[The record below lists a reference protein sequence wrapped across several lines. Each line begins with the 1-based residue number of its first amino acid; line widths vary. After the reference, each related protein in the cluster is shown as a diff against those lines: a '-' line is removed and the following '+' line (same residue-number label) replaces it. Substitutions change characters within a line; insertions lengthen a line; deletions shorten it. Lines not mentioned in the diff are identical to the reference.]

1 MSLRRIGLKLHGLGW
16 VALAICCITLQ
27 RAAAQSPVAP
37 VQSVTAAPAG
47 TKVHGTITDPD
58 GELIPGATITLTP
71 TGSKKLSDVVQVHSG
86 GDGTYSVSVPAGSYS
101 LMVTMPGF
109 ASYSA
114 SGVKIPAVASTTLD
128 AKLQIGTQTQ
138 VVNVDANTLQLSVD
152 PDSNASSTVITGKD
166 LEALSD
172 DPDELSSELSAL
184 AGPSAGPNGG
194 QIYVDGF
201 TGGQL
206 PPKSSIREIRI
217 NQNPFS
223 AQYDRLGYGRIEVFT
238 KPGTDKI
245 HGSLQVFG
253 NTAGFNATSPL
264 EANIPVPGYH
274 TVFTQGS
281 LTGPLSKFAS
291 YSLGGYYRAIQDD
304 AFTNAPILAASA
316 GGTTLCA
323 PDNSACVQ
331 STLLV
336 STNTPQT
343 RYQITPRIDLA
354 LGDKNVLTT
363 RFEFEQNTLHN
374 QGIGNL
380 VLPQAG
386 YTNSSAET
394 ELQMSDTQT
403 FSAKLINETRFEY
416 DRTNSTTTPLSTLP
430 SVSVSGGFSTGGNG
444 GQSTTDHQD
453 HYEVQNYTSIQLK
466 NNFIRLGGR
475 LRATREAQDTNAGTN
490 GGFTYSSLLNTCGGV
505 SGCVDNSYQTGT
517 PSQFTLTQIRVPKID
532 FTVADLGLY
541 AEDEWKPK
549 SNLTISYGIRYE
561 TQNHLNDHHDF
572 APRLSVSYGLF
583 NGKGAPKTVL
593 RGGFGIFYDRFG
605 QGNVLTLDKENGVN
619 ETVYTVDTVPSG
631 CSPTT
636 FNPALPAAC
645 IGGAAATTN
654 TVYSSASNLRTP
666 YTIQEAIG
674 ADQQLSRFGTLSVNY
689 IHSQGVHQLATQ
701 NIDYQGPVA
710 VGFDPPVNYQYF
722 TEGVFNQNQLT
733 LNGRVQTTKWL
744 SLFGYYTLNSAH
756 GDTSG
761 AGSFI
766 TTPHNMAADYG
777 RTGFDVHQRIFAAGS
792 ISLPELIQVSPFVIG
807 QTGNPYNVTT
817 GADNNSDSI
826 FNDRPYLVPAGT
838 VGAKSIAGC
847 GTFAQPGSQP
857 AGTSIVPINY
867 CTGPRLFTLN
877 LRVTKTFG
885 FGASTKP
892 SAASQQGGPGGGPP
906 PGGGSHGGGSHGG
919 GPGGGGPPMFGS
931 GTSTGKRYNLAFGLQ
946 VQNLFNNVDYAT
958 PQASL
963 SSPFFGTSTQL
974 TGGAYTSDSAIRRI
988 TLQTSFN
995 F

>member
-1 MSLRRIGLKLHGLGW
+1 MAQSA
-16 VALAICCITLQ
+16 VASVASGP
-27 RAAAQSPVAP
+27 AAAS
-37 VQSVTAAPAG
+37 G

-71 TGSKKLSDVVQVHSG
+71 TASKKLSDVVQVKSG
-86 GDGTYSVSVPAGSYS
+86 DDGTYSAVVPAGSYS

-206 PPKSSIREIRI
+206 PPKSSIREIRV

-245 HGSLQVFG
+245 HGSLQLFG
-253 NTAGFNATSPL
+253 NTAGFNAASPL
-264 EANIPVPGYH
+264 EAGINIPGYH
-274 TVFTQGS
+274 TIFSQGS
-281 LTGPLSKFAS
+281 LTGPLSKIAS
-291 YSLGGYYRAIQDD
+291 YSVGGYYRQIQDD
-304 AFTNAPILAASA
+304 AFTNAPILATTA
-316 GGTTLCA
+316 GGTTLCP
-323 PDNSACVQ
+323 PDSPTCVQ
-331 STLLV
+331 STLQV

-343 RYQITPRIDLA
+343 RYQITPRLDLA

-363 RFEFEQNTLHN
+363 RFEFEQNTLNN

-386 YTNSSAET
+386 YTSSSAET

-403 FSAKLINETRFEY
+403 FSSKLINETRFEY
-416 DRTNSTTTPLSTLP
+416 DRTRSTTTPLSTLP
-430 SVSVSGGFSTGGNG
+430 SFSVSGGFTTGGNS

-466 NNFIRLGGR
+466 NNFIRMGGR
-475 LRATREAQDTNAGTN
+475 LRTTREAQDTDAGTN
-490 GGFTYSSLLNTCGGV
+490 GSFTYTSLAN
-505 SGCVDNSYQTGT
+505 YAAGT
-517 PSQFTLTQIRVPKID
+517 VGQFTFTEIKVPKID
-532 FTVADLGLY
+532 FTLADLGLY

-605 QGNVLTLDKENGVN
+605 QGNILTLDKENGTN
-619 ETVYTVDTVPSG
+619 EFVYTVNNPTN

-636 FNPALPAAC
+636 FNPSVPGLC
-645 IGGAAATTN
+645 TSGAAGYAS
-654 TVYSSASNLRTP
+654 TVYSAASNLRTP

-674 ADQQLSRFGTLSVNY
+674 ADQQISRYGTLSVNY

-701 NIDYQGPVA
+701 NIDYNGPQA

-733 LNGRVQTTKWL
+733 LNGHVQTTKWV
-744 SLFGYYTLNSAH
+744 SLFGYYALNSAH

-766 TTPHNMAADYG
+766 TTPHNIAADYG
-777 RTGFDVHQRIFAAGS
+777 RTSFDVRQRIFLAGS
-792 ISLPELIQVSPFVIG
+792 ISLPELIQVSPFLIG

-817 GADNNSDSI
+817 GADNNQDSI
-826 FNDRPYLVPAGT
+826 YNDRPVFGAPNGIPAGQAGT
-838 VGAKSIAGC
+838 NTIAGC
-847 GTFAQPGSQP
+847 GSFVQPP
-857 AGTSIVPINY
+857 TTGTYTTIPINY

-885 FGASTKP
+885 FGASTRP
-892 SAASQQGGPGGGPP
+892 SAASQQGGPGGGGPP
-906 PGGGSHGGGSHGG
+906 PGGGRGGP
-919 GPGGGGPPMFGS
+919 PGGGGGSRGGGGGPMFGS
-931 GTSTGKRYNLAFGLQ
+931 GTSTGKRYNLAIGLQ
-946 VQNLFNNVDYAT
+946 VANLFNNEDFAA

-963 SSPFFGTSTQL
+963 SSPYFGRSTQL
-974 TGGAYTSDSAIRRI
+974 SGGAYTSDSAIRRI

>member
-1 MSLRRIGLKLHGLGW
+1 MP
-16 VALAICCITLQ
+16 
-27 RAAAQSPVAP
+27 RAAAQSAAAP
-37 VQSVTAAPAG
+37 VQAAAATTAG

-71 TGSKKLSDVVQVHSG
+71 TGSKKLSEVVQVKSG
-86 GDGTYSVSVPAGSYS
+86 ADGTYSAVVPAGSYS

-114 SGVKIPAVASTTLD
+114 SGVNIPAVVSTTLD
-128 AKLQIGTQTQ
+128 ATLQIGVQTQ
-138 VVNVDANTLQLSVD
+138 VVNVDANALQLSVD
-152 PDSNASSTVITGKD
+152 PDANASSTVITGKD

-172 DPDELSSELSAL
+172 APDELSSELTAL

-206 PPKSSIREIRI
+206 PPKSSIREIRV

-253 NTAGFNATSPL
+253 NTAGFNTASPL
-264 EANIPVPGYH
+264 EAGVYIPPYH
-274 TVFTQGS
+274 TVFSQGS
-281 LTGPLSKFAS
+281 LTGPLSKAAS

-304 AFTNAPILAASA
+304 ASTKASILATTA
-316 GGTTLCA
+316 GGTTLCP
-323 PDNSACVQ
+323 PDTAGCVP
-331 STLLV
+331 STLQI

-343 RYQITPRIDLA
+343 RYQISPRLDLA
-354 LGDKNVLTT
+354 FGDKNVLTT
-363 RFEFEQNTLHN
+363 RFEFEQNTLNN
-374 QGIGNL
+374 QGISNL

-416 DRTNSTTTPLSTLP
+416 DRSRSTTTPLSTLP
-430 SVSVSGGFSTGGNG
+430 SVSVSGSFTSGGNS
-444 GQSTTDHQD
+444 GQASTDHQD

-466 NNFIRLGGR
+466 NHFLRLGGR
-475 LRATREAQDTNAGTN
+475 LRTTREAQHTNAGTN
-490 GGFTYSSLLNTCGGV
+490 GGFTYSSLANYAAGAV
-505 SGCVDNSYQTGT
+505 
-517 PSQFTLTQIRVPKID
+517 SQFTFTQVLVPKLDI
-532 FTVADLGLY
+532 TVADLGLY

-549 SNLTISYGIRYE
+549 SNLTISYGLRYE

-605 QGNVLTLDKENGVN
+605 QGNVLTLDKENGTN
-619 ETVYTVDTVPSG
+619 ETVYTVNNPTN

-636 FNPALPAAC
+636 FTPTVPGGC
-645 IGGAAATTN
+645 ITGAAATAN
-654 TVYSSASNLRTP
+654 TVYSAASNLRTP

-674 ADQQLSRFGTLSVNY
+674 ADQQLGRYGTLSVNY

-701 NIDYQGPVA
+701 NIDYGVTIPV
-710 VGFDPPVNYQYF
+710 GSDPPVNFQYF

-744 SLFGYYTLNSAH
+744 SLFGYYALNSAH

-761 AGSFI
+761 AGSLL
-766 TTPHNMAADYG
+766 TTPHNIAADYG
-777 RTGFDVHQRIFAAGS
+777 RTSFDVRQRVFLAGS
-792 ISLPELIQVSPFVIG
+792 ISLPRYIQVSPFLIG

-817 GADNNSDSI
+817 GADNNGDSI
-826 FNDRPYLVPAGT
+826 YNDRPVFGAPNGIPAGQAGSNT
-838 VGAKSIAGC
+838 IAGC
-847 GTFAQPGSQP
+847 GSFVQPP
-857 AGTSIVPINY
+857 ATGTYTTVPINY

-885 FGASTKP
+885 FGASTRP
-892 SAASQQGGPGGGPP
+892 TQGGPGGGPP
-906 PGGGSHGGGSHGG
+906 PGGGGHGGGGGGGGRGG
-919 GPGGGGPPMFGS
+919 GPGRGMFGA
-931 GTSTGKRYNLAFGLQ
+931 GTSTGKRYNLAIGLQ
-946 VQNLFNNVDYAT
+946 VQNLFNNEDLAN

-963 SSPFFGTSTQL
+963 SSPYFGQSTQL
-974 TGGAYTSDSAIRRI
+974 SGGPFTSDSAVRRI

>member
-1 MSLRRIGLKLHGLGW
+1 MMAQAASTSPSS
-16 VALAICCITLQ
+16 VAAT
-27 RAAAQSPVAP
+27 P
-37 VQSVTAAPAG
+37 TG
-47 TKVHGTITDPD
+47 TRVHGTITDPD

-71 TGSKKLSDVVQVHSG
+71 SASKKLSDVVQVKSG
-86 GDGTYSVSVPAGSYS
+86 GDGTYSAVVPAGSYT

-114 SGVKIPAVASTTLD
+114 SGVMIPAVSSTTLD
-128 AKLQIGTQTQ
+128 AKLQVGTQTQ

-152 PDSNASSTVITGKD
+152 PDANASSTVITGKD

-172 DPDELSSELSAL
+172 DPDELSSELTAL

-245 HGSLQVFG
+245 HGSVQLFG
-253 NTAGFNATSPL
+253 NTAGFNTASPL
-264 EANIPVPGYH
+264 EAGIYIPGYH
-274 TVFTQGS
+274 TVFTQAS
-281 LTGPLSKFAS
+281 LTGPLSKIAS
-291 YSLGGYYRAIQDD
+291 YSLGGYYRQIQDA
-304 AFTNAPILAASA
+304 AFTNAPILAATA
-316 GGTTLCA
+316 GGTTLCD
-323 PDNSACVQ
+323 PGNTTCVET
-331 STLLV
+331 TLQL

-343 RYQITPRIDLA
+343 RYQISPRIDLA

-363 RFEFEQNTLHN
+363 RFEYEQNTQNN

-386 YTNSSAET
+386 STSSSAET

-416 DRTNSTTTPLSTLP
+416 DRSRSTTTPLSTLP
-430 SVSVSGGFSTGGNG
+430 SFSVSGGFTTGGSS
-444 GQSTTDHQD
+444 GQSDTDHQD
-453 HYEVQNYTSIQLK
+453 HYEVQNYTSLQLK

-475 LRATREAQDTNAGTN
+475 LRTTREAQDTNAGTN
-490 GGFTYSSLLNTCGGV
+490 GSFTYNSLAAF
-505 SGCVDNSYQTGT
+505 QAGT
-517 PSQFTLTQIRVPKID
+517 VSQFTYTQIQVPKID
-532 FTVADLGLY
+532 FTLADLGLY

-549 SNLTISYGIRYE
+549 SNLTISYGLRYE

-605 QGNVLTLDKENGVN
+605 QGDILTLDKENGSN
-619 ETVYTVDTVPSG
+619 EIVYTVNNPTN
-631 CSPTT
+631 CSPAT
-636 FNPALPAAC
+636 FQPVVPGGC
-645 IGGAAATTN
+645 ITGAATTAS
-654 TVYSSASNLRTP
+654 TVYSAASSLRTP

-674 ADQQLSRFGTLSVNY
+674 ADQQLGRYGTLSVNY

-701 NIDYQGPVA
+701 NMDYGITVPV
-710 VGFDPPVNYQYF
+710 GSDPPVNYQYF

-744 SLFGYYTLNSAH
+744 SLFAYYSLNSAH

-766 TTPHNMAADYG
+766 TTPHNIAADYG
-777 RTGFDVHQRIFAAGS
+777 RTSFDVRQRIFAAGT
-792 ISLPELIQVSPFVIG
+792 ISLPLTFQLNPFIIG
-807 QTGNPYNVTT
+807 QTGNPFNVTT
-817 GADNNSDSI
+817 GADNNGDSI

-838 VGAKSIAGC
+838 AGAKSIGGC
-847 GTFAQPGSQP
+847 GSFAQPGSQP
-857 AGTSIVPINY
+857 AGTSVVPINY
-867 CTGPRLFTLN
+867 CTGPRLFTMN
-877 LRVTKTFG
+877 LRVTKTLG
-885 FGASTKP
+885 FGPSTRP
-892 SAASQQGGPGGGPP
+892 TPGSGQGGPGGGPP

-919 GPGGGGPPMFGS
+919 GPMFGS
-931 GTSTGKRYNLAFGLQ
+931 GTSTGKRYNLTVGLQ
-946 VQNLFNNVDYAT
+946 VANLFNNEDLAT

-963 SSPFFGTSTQL
+963 SSPFFGQSTQL
-974 TGGAYTSDSAIRRI
+974 YGGPYTSDSAIRRI